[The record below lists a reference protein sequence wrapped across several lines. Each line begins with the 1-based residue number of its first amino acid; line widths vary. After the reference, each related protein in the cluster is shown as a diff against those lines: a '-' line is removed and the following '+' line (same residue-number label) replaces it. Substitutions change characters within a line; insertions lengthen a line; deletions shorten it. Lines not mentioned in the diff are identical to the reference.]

1 VVDGTDGDDKD
12 PAMAGSL
19 IILNGASSSGKTSIG
34 IALQRLWPRPL
45 LVTGIDAVIAGWP
58 ESYITA
64 PSEEGGPAG
73 PTTGM
78 RIVPGRGPSPSWIL
92 ELGPDFHAVMALVH
106 RSWESLSRGGIDLVI
121 DHVILDSTLRSQA
134 EETLA
139 DAFWVG
145 VTCDVEELV
154 RRELERGDR
163 YLGFA
168 SGSSAVV
175 HQEMTYDLVIDSTHV
190 PPDVLAREILDSVTR
205 WTDRHRKPGA

>member
-1 VVDGTDGDDKD
+1 
-12 PAMAGSL
+12 
-19 IILNGASSSGKTSIG
+19 
-34 IALQRLWPRPL
+34 
-45 LVTGIDAVIAGWP
+45 
-58 ESYITA
+58 
-64 PSEEGGPAG
+64 
-73 PTTGM
+73 
-78 RIVPGRGPSPSWIL
+78 
-92 ELGPDFHAVMALVH
+92 MALVH

-134 EETLA
+134 EEALA

-190 PPDVLAREILDSVTR
+190 PPDVLAREIVDSVTR